1 MMNMFFQMGV
11 GMLVGSFF
19 SGFITLRLP
28 FSLTERFKVIT
39 QQGVNVPGLDSS
51 YVSTSSW
58 YYTALFGLSTA
69 AFRLFSRSTASSM
82 EEQAAQQAQMG
93 LAVGMQ
99 QQPQQGFMGKTLF
112 NQEVE
117 AHKIA
122 DWAPTPLLLSEREL
136 LKRAAALGLGGGRP
150 PSAGGGGSGGAQVAN
165 PALKKES

>member
-58 YYTALFGLSTA
+58 YYMALFGLSTA

-93 LAVGMQ
+93 LQVGMPQ
-99 QQPQQGFMGKTLF
+99 QQQGFMGKTLF
-112 NQEVE
+112 AQEAG

-122 DWAPTPLLLSEREL
+122 DWAPLPLLLAEREL
-136 LKRAAALGLGGGRP
+136 MQRAAALGLGRAACLGAEP
-150 PSAGGGGSGGAQVAN
+150 PN
-165 PALKKES
+165 PALKKAQ